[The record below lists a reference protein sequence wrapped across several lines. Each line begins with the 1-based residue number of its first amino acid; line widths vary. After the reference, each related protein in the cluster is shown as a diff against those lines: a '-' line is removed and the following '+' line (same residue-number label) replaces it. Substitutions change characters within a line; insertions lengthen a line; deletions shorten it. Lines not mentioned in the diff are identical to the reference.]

1 MKRLLIPLVLLSA
14 LLALGAG
21 AWLASSTMPA
31 STAPSTQLTTL
42 PPEPAVDTSM
52 YLAVADTSDFT
63 PPIGRPSNPPPA
75 SAGERRLMTATSTDG
90 LHFTP
95 TGKILTDQGNVP
107 DLIAELDG
115 TLRVYYIG
123 QSIETGKQ
131 ESTVMASSKDHGL
144 TWEFHTLTFVNIPQ
158 PRDPSDPDVV
168 LLEDG
173 TYRMYYTSHISTEKI
188 GILYADSPD
197 GITFTYGG
205 QSLEGVG
212 SVIDSTTMLVDGVW
226 HMFVLQPKEIGQLH
240 ATSTDGKSFAFVDQD
255 VISIPDT
262 SYFLSNPLPGSSP
275 LRMFGFS
282 FPQKNIR
289 TFTTMDMNTWVADD
303 VALNADATT
312 TLDTMCLQDNSVAQQ
327 EDGTYFMVYVSEISE
342 QE

>member
-1 MKRLLIPLVLLSA
+1 MKKLLIPLVLLSA

-21 AWLASSTMPA
+21 AWLASSTLPM

-42 PPEPAVDTSM
+42 PPEPVVDTGL

-107 DLIAELDG
+107 DLITELDG

-123 QSIETGKQ
+123 QSIETGKE

-144 TWEFHTLTFVNIPQ
+144 TWEFHTLNFVNLPQ

-173 TYRMYYTSHISTEKI
+173 TYRMYYTSHISKEKI
-188 GILYADSPD
+188 GIVYADSPD

-205 QSLEGVG
+205 QSLEGPENV
-212 SVIDSTTMLVDGVW
+212 VDSTTILANGTW
-226 HMFVLQPKEIGQLH
+226 HMFVLRENAPGQLH
-240 ATSTDGKSFAFVDQD
+240 ATSTDGKSFVFVDQD
-255 VISIPDT
+255 IINIPDE

-282 FPQKNIR
+282 LPKKNIR
-289 TFTTMDMNTWVADD
+289 TFTTADMNTWAADD

-312 TLDTMCLQDNSVAQQ
+312 TLDTMYLQDNSVALQ
-327 EDGTYFMVYVSEISE
+327 EDGTYFMVYVSGLPKEE
-342 QE
+342 

>member
-1 MKRLLIPLVLLSA
+1 MKKLLIPLVLLSA

-21 AWLASSTMPA
+21 AWLASSTLPM
-31 STAPSTQLTTL
+31 STAPSTQLTAL
-42 PPEPAVDTSM
+42 PSEPVVDTGL
-52 YLAVADTSDFT
+52 YLAVAPTSDFA

-107 DLIAELDG
+107 DLVAELDG

-123 QSIETGKQ
+123 QSIETGKE
-131 ESTVMASSKDHGL
+131 ESTVMAQSKDHGV
-144 TWEFHTLTFVNIPQ
+144 TWEFRNLNFKNLPQ

-173 TYRMYYTSHISTEKI
+173 TYRMYYTSHLNAEKI
-188 GILYADSPD
+188 GIVYADSPD

-205 QSLEGVG
+205 QSLEGDG
-212 SVIDSTTMLVDGVW
+212 SIIDSTTMLVDGIW
-226 HMFVLQPKEIGQLH
+226 HMFVLQEKAEGQLH
-240 ATSTDGKSFAFVDQD
+240 ATSTDGKTFTLVDENIVQ
-255 VISIPDT
+255 VPGKTYI
-262 SYFLSNPLPGSSP
+262 LSNPLPGSDP
-275 LRMFGFS
+275 FRMFGFS
-282 FPQKNIR
+282 LPQKDIR
-289 TFTTMDMNTWVADD
+289 TFTTTDMSTWTIDD
-303 VALNADATT
+303 VALNADTAT
-312 TLDTMCLQDNSVAQQ
+312 TLDTMYLQDNSVAQQ
-327 EDGTYFMVYVSEISE
+327 EDGTYLMVYVSEIPE